1 MLGVY
6 LAYLSLY
13 LPRYPGDPPDQ
24 LPPAACLGDLPDR
37 LPAVACSGDPPVQLF
52 AAAYSEDHPDWVEDL
67 VYPANSADSP
77 DHATVFLSL
86 DCLLVIPME
95 TMTT

>member
-6 LAYLSLY
+6 LAYLSVQF
-13 LPRYPGDPPDQ
+13 PRYPEDLPDQ
-24 LPPAACLGDLPDR
+24 LPALACLGDLPDR
-37 LPAVACSGDPPVQLF
+37 LPAAACLGDPPVQLF
-52 AAAYSEDHPDWVEDL
+52 AAAYPKNHPDWVEDL
-67 VYPANSADSP
+67 AYPANSADSP

-86 DCLLVIPME
+86 DCLLVTPMG